1 MAKAKGHA
9 GNQLSGFLDQAS
21 NCPSL
26 VPVHV
31 GP

>member
-1 MAKAKGHA
+1 MAKAEGRA

-21 NCPSL
+21 NCPNL
-26 VPVHV
+26 VLVYA